1 MRLLDGGIGKRV
13 LVGNPVLATLEVES
27 AVVSSGSGVYGAYD
41 EMYVVVVRVEMV
53 MVPARGPPVKET
65 DGEED
70 VVEFPPVVIGP
81 AVEPDGFGG
90 VGVIGM
96 IEIVRVD
103 VKDEVDV
110 SSVEEPEGTR
120 ESEIVSVSV
129 CVYVVVTS
137 EVTSLEV
144 PFVVGV
150 GGAGWSVVKD
160 GPVVSVIVI

>member
-13 LVGNPVLATLEVES
+13 LVGSPVLATLEVES
-27 AVVSSGSGVYGAYD
+27 AVVSSGSGVYGAYE
-41 EMYVVVVRVEMV
+41 EMYVVVVRVSVV

-70 VVEFPPVVIGP
+70 VVEFPPPVVIGP

-90 VGVIGM
+90 VGVMGT

-103 VKDEVDV
+103 VKDDVEV

-144 PFVVGV
+144 PFAVGV
-150 GGAGWSVVKD
+150 GGAG
-160 GPVVSVIVI
+160 